1 MGSKPY
7 KIKKKGVLFGT
18 PFSCIYYSSF
28 SVPNLPCQEV

>member
-7 KIKKKGVLFGT
+7 WNSKRECCFST

-28 SVPNLPCQEV
+28 SVPNLPYQEV